1 MFFSHNNLLHFCFSV
16 KKKVYNY
23 FVYFLFNIKNIDIFV
38 LWYKT
43 ILLNLIYLLNIL
55 AMKKFVLPLLITS
68 VFSFVMVFSASA
80 QLSSNVKFAFTKEK
94 GKLVKMDEKRQ
105 KVAEFMIS
113 GLSNPADMEKIQTQF
128 RNNKSVISFN
138 ISSDVVNGNR
148 KAKLV
153 CLKSFKMEDF
163 KIILQSL
170 GIKQVTVDGLTKD
183 VSEIGT
189 KKSSG
194 KPGAAGY

>member
-1 MFFSHNNLLHFCFSV
+1 
-16 KKKVYNY
+16 
-23 FVYFLFNIKNIDIFV
+23 
-38 LWYKT
+38 
-43 ILLNLIYLLNIL
+43 
-55 AMKKFVLPLLITS
+55 MKKIVLQLLITS
-68 VFSFVMVFSASA
+68 VITSGMMLSASA

-94 GKLVKMDEKRQ
+94 GKLVKVDEKRQ

-113 GLSNPADMEKIQTQF
+113 GLSNPADLEKIQNQF
-128 RNNKSVISFN
+128 RNNKSVVSFN
-138 ISSDVVNGNR
+138 ISSDVVDGNR

-153 CLKSFKMEDF
+153 CLKSFKMQDF
-163 KIILQSL
+163 KLILQSL

-183 VSEIGT
+183 VNEIGT